1 MVQLVI
7 LAREL
12 SPLKGEPDQFTGFP
26 TGGKNMGMG
35 EPFKIG
41 WGGGDNTWGH
51 GGGGGASKKRENK
64 LRLSQ
69 LK

>member
-41 WGGGDNTWGH
+41 WGGGQYL
-51 GGGGGASKKRENK
+51 GGMGGTGGLQRKGKIN
-64 LRLSQ
+64 
-69 LK
+69 

>member
-12 SPLKGEPDQFTGFP
+12 SPLEGEPDQFTGFP

-41 WGGGDNTWGH
+41 WGGQYM
-51 GGGGGASKKRENK
+51 GGMGGKGVLQRKGKIN
-64 LRLSQ
+64 
-69 LK
+69 

>member
-41 WGGGDNTWGH
+41 WGGTIHGGH
-51 GGGGGASKKRENK
+51 GGGRGCFKEKGK
-64 LRLSQ
+64 
-69 LK
+69 

>member
-41 WGGGDNTWGH
+41 WGGDNTWGAW
-51 GGGGGASKKRENK
+51 GGRGCFKEKGK
-64 LRLSQ
+64 
-69 LK
+69 